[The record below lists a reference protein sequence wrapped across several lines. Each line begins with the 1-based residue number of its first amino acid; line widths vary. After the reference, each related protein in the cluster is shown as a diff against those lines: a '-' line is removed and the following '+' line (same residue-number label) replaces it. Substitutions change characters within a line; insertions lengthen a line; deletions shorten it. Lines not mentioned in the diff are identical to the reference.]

1 MPGAPGLAG
10 LGARAPINEWTEVA
24 GTGAVI
30 AIDPLTGDKKWRFPM
45 TDVTESGI
53 LTTGSDLLFA
63 GGREGFFQVLNA
75 RDGSLLWKTNLG
87 AGIMNGPITY
97 EVDGKQYVAVIAG
110 LSLSVFAVD

>member
-1 MPGAPGLAG
+1 
-10 LGARAPINEWTEVA
+10 
-24 GTGAVI
+24 
-30 AIDPLTGDKKWRFPM
+30 M

-53 LTTGSDLLFA
+53 LTTGSDLLFT

-110 LSLSVFAVD
+110 LSLSVFAVE